1 MTREAQTPDPR
12 LSINQATIKHADLAT
27 ALRVT
32 AAAGV
37 RSIGLWREPVND
49 VGLDV
54 AARML
59 RDSGLRFST
68 HCRGGFFTLPDGPE
82 RRAALDDNRRAI
94 EETATLAAAGAAGST
109 AVLVLVAGGLPAG
122 SRDLIGARE
131 RVRDAIGVLAPEA
144 KAAGV
149 TLAIEPL
156 HPMYASDR
164 AVVSTLG
171 QALDI
176 AGDFEP
182 DVVGAAVD
190 TFHIWWDPQVLE
202 QIARAGREGRIATY
216 QVCDWKT
223 PLADDVLL
231 SRHYT
236 GDGVIDFASLT
247 RAVIASGYDR
257 DIAGDFEPDVVG
269 AAVDTFHIWWDPQV
283 LEQIARAG
291 REGRIAT
298 YQVCDW
304 KTPLA
309 DDVLLSRH
317 YTGDGVIDFA
327 SLTRAVI
334 ASGYDR
340 DIEVEIFNADIW
352 ADAPDHVVRRTAE
365 TFAEAVSPYLR

>member
-82 RRAALDDNRRAI
+82 RRAALDDNRSAI

-247 RAVIASGYDR
+247 RAVIA
-257 DIAGDFEPDVVG
+257 
-269 AAVDTFHIWWDPQV
+269 T
-283 LEQIARAG
+283 
-291 REGRIAT
+291 
-298 YQVCDW
+298 
-304 KTPLA
+304 
-309 DDVLLSRH
+309 
-317 YTGDGVIDFA
+317 
-327 SLTRAVI
+327 
-334 ASGYDR
+334 GYDR

-365 TFAEAVSPYLR
+365 RFAEAVSPYLR